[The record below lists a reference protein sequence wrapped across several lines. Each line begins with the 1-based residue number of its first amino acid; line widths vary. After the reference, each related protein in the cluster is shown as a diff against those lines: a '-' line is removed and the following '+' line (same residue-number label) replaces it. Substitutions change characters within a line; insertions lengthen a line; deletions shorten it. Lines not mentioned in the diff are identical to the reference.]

1 MAIIA
6 SMTVDRWS
14 EGRRTE
20 VAVDVSAGGFEDE
33 SCVGSVGDAP
43 LDEDEALRLARLLG
57 SLADPVRL
65 RLLSILLE
73 RGAAC
78 SCDLEAPL
86 GRSQSTISHH
96 TKVLA
101 EAGVVV
107 AERRGRWTWWSISPD
122 CDDIVR
128 RALGASGG
136 LA

>member
-1 MAIIA
+1 
-6 SMTVDRWS
+6 MTVDRWS
-14 EGRRTE
+14 EGRRAPIG
-20 VAVDVSAGGFEDE
+20 VAVSADGFEDE
-33 SCVGSVGDAP
+33 SCVGALGDAP
-43 LDEDEALRLARLLG
+43 LREVEAVRLARLLG

-78 SCDLEAPL
+78 SCDLEVPL
-86 GRSQSTISHH
+86 RRSQPTISHH

-107 AERRGRWTWWSISPD
+107 AERRGRWTWWSINPD
-122 CDDIVR
+122 SEDIVR
-128 RALGASGG
+128 RALGGSGG